1 MMKTEMALVQ
11 EMESADDRD
20 SELYVDRL
28 EDLLGDKEDTIT
40 TLRQKIKSFQ
50 KYRINSIV

>member
-1 MMKTEMALVQ
+1 MKTEMALVQ